1 MGWIDPVVVYAAPA
15 RLSDPEPRHVGAG
28 AIEDRA
34 DRRWELIDTAVS
46 AGELDLDGCEAL
58 EVDNSTLD
66 GVTFI
71 GGTMASVSLSHSVA
85 VGCDLSAIRFLSLRN
100 VRLDDCKLVGADFAG
115 GDLVDVS
122 FKRCVLRLVN
132 LRNVKLR
139 RVQFIDCTLHDVDA
153 FDLDAE
159 DVSFAGS
166 DLETFNMD
174 RLRARRV
181 DLRATRQLGLT
192 KVTGLNGCLVEHD
205 QLLALRYQMAFAAG
219 LDIERQTDPD

>member
-1 MGWIDPVVVYAAPA
+1 MGWIDPVVVYAAPP
-15 RLSDPEPRHVGAG
+15 RLSEPEPRRVWSGT
-28 AIEDRA
+28 IEDRA
-34 DRRWELIDTAVS
+34 DSRWELIDTAVS
-46 AGELDLDGCEAL
+46 ATEFDLDGCDTL
-58 EVDNSTLD
+58 DLDNSTLD

-71 GGTMASVSLSHSVA
+71 GGTMASLSMSHSVA
-85 VGCDLSAIRFLSLRN
+85 VGCDLSAIRFSSLRN
-100 VRLDDCKLVGADFAG
+100 VRFNDCKLVGADFAG

-122 FKRCVLRLVN
+122 FLRCVLRLVN

-166 DLETFNMD
+166 DLDKFNTD

-205 QLLALRYQMAFAAG
+205 QLLALRYQLAFAAG
-219 LDIERQTDPD
+219 LDIERETDRD